1 MKSDFRKFRLYC
13 RLGIVF
19 MVLAMVAFVCCN
31 IFIGGTLSAAIAV
44 TLLIVVGAVAAVFE
58 WWPTTIFFVLN
69 VDNALQYRTAI
80 RLTRRTARAIAP
92 SRKVN
97 QSFASTAVHESK
109 RNELNEQPVK
119 LLVGISNEQPITM
132 KCID

>member
-13 RLGIVF
+13 RLGIIF
-19 MVLAMVAFVCCN
+19 MLLAMAVSACC
-31 IFIGGTLSAAIAV
+31 IILVGGALGAAISV
-44 TLLIVVGAVAAVFE
+44 TLFIVVGAVAAVFE

-92 SRKVN
+92 SPKAS
-97 QSFASTAVHESK
+97 QSIASIAAHESK